1 MNTGIISQI
10 QKITG
15 VKTVE
20 PAGKDM
26 AVVVFEGQKPLFMTE
41 DGIETFDGEKY
52 WFVNKNSKDPIALSS
67 VAQSFDLV
75 DSNIRFSTLKAAED
89 WIASRKQKQKE
100 AELIKGAEK
109 RGFVMGAKHTGTGDL
124 GVGYYFTIDD
134 DLHFTNGRLYGGK
147 NGCIYN
153 GKEWATVESK
163 PKSLKP
169 EELVEGEIYVDTEGI
184 QSPRIIRFMRI
195 FDDIGIDIYS
205 QIMSTSRY
213 EGLTSGYRFD
223 FLRPATLEEKQKLVK
238 AEVSNGFYY
247 GLK

>member
-109 RGFVMGAKHTGTGDL
+109 RGLIDGAKYKWDNNRWIHLPERIIKYPLYVNSKGDL
-124 GVGYYFTIDD
+124 CDFMSNIIS
-134 DLHFTNGRLYGGK
+134 TNG
-147 NGCIYN
+147 
-153 GKEWATVESK
+153 EWPTVITE

-169 EELVEGEIYVDTEGI
+169 EDLVEGQIYFAE
-184 QSPRIIRFMRI
+184 SKCHSCSSI
-195 FDDIGIDIYS
+195 FRHKYNNLNSGGYIN
-205 QIMSTSRY
+205 TSVSRVY
-213 EGLTSGYRFD
+213 EFQPI
-223 FLRPATLEEKQKLVK
+223 RPATLEEKQKLVK
-238 AEVSNGFYY
+238 AEVNNDFYF